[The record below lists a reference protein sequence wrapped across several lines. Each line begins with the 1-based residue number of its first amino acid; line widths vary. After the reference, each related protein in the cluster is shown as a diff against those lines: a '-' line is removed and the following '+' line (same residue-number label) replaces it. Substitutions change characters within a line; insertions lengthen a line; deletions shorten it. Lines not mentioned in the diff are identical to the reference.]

1 MEAQL
6 KDFQVKIASNPS
18 NITKVEPFLVEVC
31 RELDI
36 NNYELFNNMLVVL
49 TEAVNNAILHGNK
62 KDVSKQATITTK
74 LEDNILTYI
83 IEDEGEGFDYNH
95 IPDPT
100 DPDNLEK
107 ISGRGVFLMTQLS
120 DLIIFSNDGSRV
132 EIQFKI

>member
-1 MEAQL
+1 
-6 KDFQVKIASNPS
+6 
-18 NITKVEPFLVEVC
+18 
-31 RELDI
+31 
-36 NNYELFNNMLVVL
+36 ML
-49 TEAVNNAILHGNK
+49 LHGNK

-100 DPDNLEK
+100 DSDNLEK